1 MERIRLGWYIIDVY
15 SHEGGHMKI
24 GSSAPLAALVGLF
37 AIQGAVPTVAAAQ
50 SGGDGFIFGAPRT
63 AITVY
68 GGFAAPRASSD
79 LWQFSMQEL
88 TLGKSDFLSGTVG
101 GDIAIRLADRFDVVL
116 GVSSSSS
123 TSHSEFRDWVD
134 NNDLP
139 IEQVTTFRRVPITAS
154 LRYYPFARGQRVGS
168 IAWIPTRFVPFA
180 SVGVGTMSYRF
191 DQVGDFIDYGTLDV
205 FPDRYESKGRTGL
218 AQGSVGASYGLTN
231 HLQLTGEL
239 RYLSA
244 RGRLSGDF
252 QGFKPLDLS
261 GASSSVGL
269 TLRF

>member
-1 MERIRLGWYIIDVY
+1 MRF
-15 SHEGGHMKI
+15 
-24 GSSAPLAALVGLF
+24 GSSAPLVALVGLF
-37 AIQGAVPTVAAAQ
+37 AFQGAVSSVAEAQ
-50 SGGDGFIFGAPRT
+50 LGGDGFTFGAPRT

-88 TLGKSDFLSGTVG
+88 TLGKSDFRSGTVG
-101 GDIAIRLADRFDVVL
+101 GDIAVRLTDRFDVVL
-116 GVSSSSS
+116 GISSGTS
-123 TSHSEFRDWVD
+123 TSRSEFRDWVD
-134 NNDLP
+134 NNDQP
-139 IEQVTTFRRVPITAS
+139 IEQVTTFRRVPVTAS
-154 LRYYPFARGQRVGS
+154 VRYYPMSRGQRVGS

-180 SVGVGTMSYRF
+180 SVGAGIMKYRF

-205 FPDRYESKGRTGL
+205 FSDRYESSGRSAL
-218 AQGSVGASYGLTN
+218 VQGSVGASYGLNN

-252 QGFKPLDLS
+252 EGFKPLDLS